1 MLSLYWATI
10 QDLPKDKNFLQNSVG
25 IIKWKHLGRDE
36 NTKSSSLC
44 SSFNVSTSYLENCPG
59 LLRPLLCW
67 LLLCCHPNLL
77 PDLTWVCFWWSSL
90 FLVQLKIT
98 RACFVTLPFCPD
110 LHRLSLRF
118 RSWLILTERK
128 LEDNRLIFNLD
139 VYLTKLTFKLLPMFS
154 ICGFY
159 RQLQNY

>member
-1 MLSLYWATI
+1 MFILQCKYFIPGKLSRTSEAT
-10 QDLPKDKNFLQNSVG
+10 
-25 IIKWKHLGRDE
+25 
-36 NTKSSSLC
+36 T
-44 SSFNVSTSYLENCPG
+44 
-59 LLRPLLCW
+59 LLTAA
-67 LLLCCHPNLL
+67 LL
-77 PDLTWVCFWWSSL
+77 PSKPASRLNLRVCFWWSSL

-128 LEDNRLIFNLD
+128 LEDNRSIFNLD